1 MERTNS
7 TGPGFKKID
16 DYPVRP
22 ERNRPSGRS
31 VVAVKVCLLGSLE
44 VLDDDGKVLELPGSL
59 LRTLFAALALRC
71 GEAIGDD
78 QLVDTLWG
86 EETPSRPANAL
97 QRQVS
102 TLRRAL
108 GSTERVQRRG
118 TGYALVL
125 ERTAVDIFR
134 FDDMLARGHDAMR
147 AGEVEMGRELLDEA
161 LALWRGEALTDFAYD
176 EFARQS
182 ITRLREA
189 RVVATELRIDADL
202 ALGRDSALIS
212 ELEQLVLE
220 HPLREH
226 LWAQLML
233 ALSRSGR
240 QAESLRAYQ
249 SARTVLGEELGIE
262 PSAEL
267 RALEHAILQ
276 QDDSVVRH
284 PVTATSAA
292 RRSNLRTPLTMMI
305 GRQHDVERLRAVVR
319 AHRLVTLVG
328 PGGVGK
334 SRLAIDAAL
343 EWFASEEG
351 DAWFVELAD
360 VADSDG
366 VVPAIVKAVDLAAA
380 SDDTRTD
387 ARRLTDYLQ
396 SRSALVVLDNCEHLI
411 AAVARIAQELL
422 ESCPNLRIWT
432 TSREG
437 LAIPAE
443 VLWSVPPLQLDDAI
457 ALFIERG
464 RAADTTSHFDDD
476 PARRDLVQSI
486 CARLDG
492 LPLAIEL
499 AAARLRAMPIAELA
513 AGIED
518 RFRLLNRGARTA
530 LPRQQTLRAVVDW
543 SYDLLFDDERIVF
556 ARLSVFRGS
565 CTLAA
570 AKAVCSDADI
580 NPDDVVELVSRL
592 ADKSLLVIESDE
604 IEGYSRCHMLQTLVD
619 YGHERLEISGD
630 AARVYE
636 AHVRYFADFAVR
648 SLAALRGLKQRA
660 WLRAVTRNL
669 PNLRAAFDVALSEG
683 DAESAHLI
691 AGCLGWYWW
700 FTGRA
705 IEGSRWMTLTRT
717 CDGEVD
723 PVSRARVF
731 AWSAFML
738 SPGFVRWS
746 EREGPARSIDGA
758 PTSALVDEIDALSLD
773 ACETLRAAGATVELA
788 GVEIALAVSYS
799 TLGEHS
805 RALHLLSDAASRLS
819 DVEPQPHVTAMRAY
833 ATARRAFIEDQLE
846 IADAEFRESIEL
858 LDACGAD
865 AHKAFALRY
874 LGRVAVLRGDIPASV
889 EIIERAL
896 AAARELGLSGFANVL
911 LTDLGES
918 LSANGDF
925 ERAREILEEP
935 LIAAREAGFQR
946 GIGHALTALA
956 ILEWRA
962 GEHELSA
969 RLATEALD
977 IALDADDRE
986 TGTHCLTVLGFV
998 SAARGE
1004 IEKSRRRHV
1013 EALQLA
1019 PGPDHARRTALAL
1032 EGLASVMVLADDHD
1046 SAARMLGAANA
1057 LRHTLGAAAGTA
1069 LAAGTTVDVAQLLAS
1084 TEEAL
1089 GSEASARAFTEGA
1102 ADPDGTVSTAI
1113 RR

>member
-1 MERTNS
+1 
-7 TGPGFKKID
+7 
-16 DYPVRP
+16 
-22 ERNRPSGRS
+22 
-31 VVAVKVCLLGSLE
+31 VKVCLLGSLE
-44 VLDDDGKVLELPGSL
+44 VLDDGGKALELPGSL

-71 GEAIGDD
+71 GEVIGDD
-78 QLVDTLWG
+78 QLVDILWG

-147 AGEVEMGRELLDEA
+147 AGEVEMARKLLDEA

-176 EFARQS
+176 DFAQQS
-182 ITRLREA
+182 ITRLSEA

-240 QAESLRAYQ
+240 QAEALRAYQ
-249 SARTVLGEELGIE
+249 SARTTLGQELGIE

-284 PVTATSAA
+284 PVNRTRAA
-292 RRSNLRTPLTMMI
+292 RRSNLRTPLTKMI
-305 GRQHDVERLRAVVR
+305 GRQRDFERLRAAVR

-343 EWFASEEG
+343 EWFASSES
-351 DAWFVELAD
+351 DVWFVELAD

-380 SDDTRTD
+380 SDTRTD
-387 ARRLTDYLQ
+387 TRRLTDYLQ

-443 VLWSVPPLQLDDAI
+443 VLWSVPPLQLDNAV

-464 RAADTTSHFDDD
+464 RAADTASDFDND
-476 PARRDLVQSI
+476 PARRDMVQSI

-499 AAARLRAMPIAELA
+499 AAARLRAMPITELA

-580 NPDDVVELVSRL
+580 NPDDVVELMSRL
-592 ADKSLLVIESDE
+592 ADKSLVVIESDE
-604 IEGYSRCHMLQTLVD
+604 VEGYSRCHMLQTLVD

-636 AHVRYFADFAVR
+636 AHVRYYADFAVR
-648 SLAALRGLKQRA
+648 SLAALQGLKQRA

-669 PNLRAAFDVALSEG
+669 PNLRVAFDVALSER

-705 IEGSRWMTLTRT
+705 IEGSQWMTLTRT

-731 AWSAFML
+731 AWSGFML

-746 EREGPARSIDGA
+746 EREDHARSIDGA
-758 PTSALVDEIDALSLD
+758 PTSALVDDVDALSID
-773 ACETLRAAGATVELA
+773 ACETLRAAGANVELA
-788 GVEIALAVSYS
+788 GIEIALAVTYS

-805 RALHLLSDAASRLS
+805 RAIQLLSDAASRLS
-819 DVEPQPHVTAMRAY
+819 DVESQPQITAMRTY
-833 ATARRAFIEDQLE
+833 AIARRAFIEDQLE
-846 IADAEFRESIEL
+846 TADAEFRKSIEL
-858 LDACGAD
+858 LDSCGAN

-911 LTDLGES
+911 MTDLGES

-925 ERAREILEEP
+925 ERARETLEEP

-946 GIGHALTALA
+946 GIGQALTSLA

-962 GEHELSA
+962 GQHEHAA

-986 TGTHCLTVLGFV
+986 SGTHCLTVLGFV

-1004 IEKSRRRHV
+1004 VEKSRRRHV

-1019 PGPDHARRTALAL
+1019 RGPDHARRTALAL
-1032 EGLASVMVLADDHD
+1032 EGLASVMVVADDHD

-1057 LRHTLGAAAGTA
+1057 LRHTPGAAAGTA
-1069 LAAGTTVDVAQLLAS
+1069 LAVGTAVDVAQLLAC
-1084 TEEAL
+1084 TEGVL

>member
-1 MERTNS
+1 MRS
-7 TGPGFKKID
+7 SIAQSAGRRKP
-16 DYPVRP
+16 R
-22 ERNRPSGRS
+22 SGRS
-31 VVAVKVCLLGSLE
+31 VVAVKVHLLGSLE
-44 VLDDDGKVLELPGSL
+44 VLDDDGKALELPGSL

-71 GEAIGDD
+71 GEVIGDD
-78 QLVDTLWG
+78 QLVDMLWG

-125 ERTAVDIFR
+125 ERTAIDIFR

-147 AGEVEMGRELLDEA
+147 AGEVEIAREILDEA
-161 LALWRGEALTDFAYD
+161 LALWRGEVLTDFAYD
-176 EFARQS
+176 EFAQQS
-182 ITRLREA
+182 IIRLSEA

-202 ALGRDSALIS
+202 ALGRDRALIS
-212 ELEQLVLE
+212 ELEQLVVD

-240 QAESLRAYQ
+240 QAEALRAYQ

-262 PSAEL
+262 PSVEL

-276 QDDSVVRH
+276 QEDSVVRR
-284 PVTATSAA
+284 PVNATRAA
-292 RRSNLRTPLTMMI
+292 RRSNLRTPLTKMI
-305 GRQHDVERLRAVVR
+305 GRQNDFERLRAVVR

-334 SRLAIDAAL
+334 SRLAMDAAL
-343 EWFASEEG
+343 EWFSSGES
-351 DAWFVELAD
+351 DVWFVELAD
-360 VADSDG
+360 VADSDS
-366 VVPAIVKAVDLAAA
+366 VVPAIVKAVDLATAI
-380 SDDTRTD
+380 DTRTD

-396 SRSALVVLDNCEHLI
+396 TRSALVVLDNCEHLI

-464 RAADTTSHFDDD
+464 CAADTTSKFDDD
-476 PARRDLVQSI
+476 PARRDMVQSI

-543 SYDLLFDDERIVF
+543 SHDLLFDDERIVF

-592 ADKSLLVIESDE
+592 ADKSLVVVESDE
-604 IEGYSRCHMLQTLVD
+604 IEGYSHCHMLQTLVD

-630 AARVYE
+630 AARVYR
-636 AHVRYFADFAVR
+636 AHVRYYADFAVR
-648 SLAALRGLKQRA
+648 SLASLQGLKQRA
-660 WLRAVTRNL
+660 WLRAVSRNL
-669 PNLRAAFDVALSEG
+669 PNLRAAFDVALSER

-700 FTGRA
+700 FTGRT
-705 IEGSRWMTLTRT
+705 IEGSQWMALART

-746 EREGPARSIDGA
+746 EREDHARSIDGA
-758 PTSALVDEIDALSLD
+758 PKSALVDEVDALSLD
-773 ACETLRAAGATVELA
+773 ACETLWAAGANVELA
-788 GVEIALAVSYS
+788 GVEIALAMTYS

-805 RALHLLSDAASRLS
+805 RAIQLLSDAASRLS
-819 DVEPQPHVTAMRAY
+819 DVEPQPQITAMRAY
-833 ATARRAFIEDQLE
+833 ASARRAFIEDQLE
-846 IADAEFRESIEL
+846 TADAEFRRSIGL
-858 LDACGAD
+858 LDSCGAD

-911 LTDLGES
+911 MTDLGES

-935 LIAAREAGFQR
+935 LLAAREAGFRR
-946 GIGHALTALA
+946 GIGHALTSLA

-962 GEHELSA
+962 GEHEHAA

-986 TGTHCLTVLGFV
+986 SATHCLTVLGFV

-1004 IEKSRRRHV
+1004 VEESCRRHV

-1019 PGPDHARRTALAL
+1019 RGPDHARRTALAL
-1032 EGLASVMVLADDHD
+1032 EGLARVMVLADDHD

-1057 LRHTLGAAAGTA
+1057 LRHTPGAAAGTA
-1069 LAAGTTVDVAQLLAS
+1069 LAVGTTVDVAQLLAC
-1084 TEEAL
+1084 TEEVL